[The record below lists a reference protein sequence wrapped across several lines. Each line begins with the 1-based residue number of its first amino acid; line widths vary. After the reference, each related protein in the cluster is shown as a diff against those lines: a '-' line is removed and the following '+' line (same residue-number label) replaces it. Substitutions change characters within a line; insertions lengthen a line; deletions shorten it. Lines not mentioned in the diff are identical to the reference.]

1 MVLRSASFTI
11 SYHIV
16 SVSVHIFRGKGEIAR
31 DIIILVNT
39 VILLGVYLTK
49 MRIVVIGLNYKT
61 APVEIRERLTFN
73 ETELVDAIKK
83 LNSKKSILENIIL
96 STCNRTEIYAVVD
109 QLHTGRYYIKEFLSE
124 WFGMEQTEFS
134 PFLYVYEDDG
144 AVEHLF
150 NVTCGLNSMV
160 LGETQI
166 LGQMRTSFLLAQE
179 EETTGSVFNHLF
191 KQAITLGKRGH
202 SETDIGANAVSVSYA
217 AVELAKKIFGSLA
230 NKHVLIFG
238 AGKMGELAAQNLQG
252 NGVKKVT
259 VINRTFDKAK
269 VLAARFNG
277 EAKTLAELERSL
289 IEADI
294 LISSTGAK
302 DYVISKET
310 MARVE
315 KKRRGNPL
323 FMVDIAVPRDLD
335 PRISELEN
343 VFLYDID
350 DLEGIVEANL
360 QERQKAAAK
369 IRLMIEKE
377 IVDFN
382 HWLGMLGVIPVISA
396 LREKA
401 LAIQSE
407 TMVSLERKLPNLSD
421 RDIKVLNK
429 HTKSIINQ
437 LLKDPI
443 LQAKELA
450 ARPDADQAMEFF
462 MKIFNIEE
470 LVQEQHSKAAET
482 NKIPVREVQASF
494 QS

>member
-1 MVLRSASFTI
+1 M
-11 SYHIV
+11 H
-16 SVSVHIFRGKGEIAR
+16 
-31 DIIILVNT
+31 ILV
-39 VILLGVYLTK
+39 V
-49 MRIVVIGLNYKT
+49 GLNYKT
-61 APVEIRERLTFN
+61 APVEIRERLTFS
-73 ETELVDAIKK
+73 ETDLVDAIKK
-83 LNSKKSILENIIL
+83 LNTKKSILENIIL

-124 WFGMEQTEFS
+124 WFGMEQAEFT
-134 PFLYVYEDDG
+134 PFLFIYEDDG
-144 AVEHLF
+144 AVDHLF

-166 LGQMRTSFLLAQE
+166 LGQVRTSFMLAQA

-191 KQAITLGKRGH
+191 KQAITLAKRAH
-202 SETDIGANAVSVSYA
+202 SETEIGANAVSVSYA

-238 AGKMGELAAQNLQG
+238 AGKMGELAAQNLHG

-269 VLAARFNG
+269 VLAGRFSG
-277 EAKTLAELERSL
+277 EARTISELEKSL
-289 IEADI
+289 VEADI

-302 DYVISKET
+302 DFVITKGM
-310 MARVE
+310 MAKVE
-315 KKRRGNPL
+315 KMRKGKPL

-335 PRISELEN
+335 PAISELEN

-360 QERQKAAAK
+360 QERKKAAEK
-369 IRLMIEKE
+369 IMLMIEKE
-377 IVDFN
+377 IVDFKQ
-382 HWLGMLGVIPVISA
+382 WLGMLGVVPVISA

-401 LAIQSE
+401 LAIQAE
-407 TMVSLERKLPNLSD
+407 TMESLERKLPNLSD

-437 LLKDPI
+437 MLKDPI

-450 ARPDADQAMEFF
+450 AKPNAEQAMDLF

-470 LVQEQHSKAAET
+470 LVHEQHAKAAET
-482 NKIPVREVQASF
+482 NKISVTEAQASF